1 MDNLHHT
8 IPEIIISY
16 NPPINIAEKPTV
28 GTSLIAYTMFMEY
41 FPMATIGLQERF
53 VVLYLNKAHKPL
65 GVFTASIGGMT
76 SCIVDVRLIL
86 AVALK
91 CAAVGLMV
99 AHNHPSGSLKP
110 SAHDETITSRLK
122 EACALLDIK
131 LTDHLIVNPVDGQY
145 YSFNDEGLL

>member
-1 MDNLHHT
+1 MT

-16 NPPINIAEKPTV
+16 NPPINTTQQPSVHSSSE
-28 GTSLIAYTMFMEY
+28 AYTLFKEY
-41 FPMATIGLQERF
+41 FPAATISLQERF
-53 VVLYLNKAHKPL
+53 VVMYLNKAHKPL

-122 EACALLDIK
+122 ETCALLDIK